1 MSQRSSTHYAYV
13 ITPNN
18 SSTQNGYICSLADRI
33 SLRQLCKLYKAL
45 GPPWLPHHILLLTGR
60 PVAFRHGRPSPQLP
74 LFSLAIPPL
83 PPRWRNS
90 PHAKT
95 NWFYLPLVLWGHI
108 LIWLIG
114 CHCSSAVWECWLYFH
129 ILQGGSGFWRSLGKQ
144 GWKVNWI
151 SFSETLLFLQDVVWY
166 MLDVFLKWLT
176 EWSGGRAS
184 IVKNAFLS
192 FLQFSFFQCIHFISI
207 QLSSIF
213 CLSIYPFS
221 VRKNL
226 NIWRFPIKRGP
237 FATLGIRHAQKWPFD
252 LSQ

>member
-1 MSQRSSTHYAYV
+1 M
-13 ITPNN
+13 
-18 SSTQNGYICSLADRI
+18 
-33 SLRQLCKLYKAL
+33 RQLCKLCNAL

-60 PVAFRHGRPSPQLP
+60 PVAFRHGRPSPRLP

-83 PPRWRNS
+83 PPHWRNS

-114 CHCSSAVWECWLYFH
+114 WNCSSAVWECWLYFN

-151 SFSETLLFLQDVVWY
+151 SFSETLLLLEDVVWY
-166 MLDVFLKWLT
+166 MLDVFLKGLT
-176 EWSGGRAS
+176 ECSGGRAT
-184 IVKNAFLS
+184 IIKNALRSHLFSFFLS
-192 FLQFSFFQCIHFISI
+192 FLPFSFFQSIHPS
-207 QLSSIF
+207 LSNYHPFF
-213 CLSIYPFS
+213 C

-237 FATLGIRHAQKWPFD
+237 FATLRIRHAHKWPFD